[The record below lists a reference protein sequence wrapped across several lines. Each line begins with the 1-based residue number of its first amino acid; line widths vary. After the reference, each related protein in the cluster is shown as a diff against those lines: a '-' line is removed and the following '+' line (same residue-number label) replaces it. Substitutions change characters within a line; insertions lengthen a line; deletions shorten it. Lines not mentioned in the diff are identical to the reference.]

1 MIYVWIVAV
10 TLYIF
15 VGFILPELLEKWIDR
30 IE

>member
-1 MIYVWIVAV
+1 MIYMWIVAV

-30 IE
+30 ID